1 MSLLLEHIHTLPA
14 SSTPESIEA
23 HFREKFGVVVR
34 NEGDLYLFK
43 YHQMDAN
50 WTEPL
55 TSECRGTI
63 ARRSLGAWE
72 LVSRPFDK
80 FFNLDQGR
88 CPVFE
93 QKELEARLPECSLAE
108 KADGTCIQLWWDY
121 VQGSWRASTLGT
133 ITTGCVP
140 EEDYTFAD
148 LFWTVS
154 GIARTNTFLKR
165 DTTYIFELCCDENRI
180 VTKYEVNQVML
191 LGARSVRCGTH
202 LDQEDLGELVKILW
216 RTDTIWSYHIPIACL
231 DIYSRDDL
239 ITYVESES
247 KKDQPGVKY
256 PEGYVLYDPDGVP
269 LAKLKNQRYL
279 ALHHTSGGDIGCS
292 KNKIID
298 AVFLGFIDDIYEP
311 LTDRLKAFA
320 DVVQI
325 WARELRSR
333 THVASIALEVSGP
346 YENRKAVAMAIKKID
361 LPGPVRGFFF
371 RNIQGYL
378 DGSMSDFDDRFNAWL
393 KVNYSKFDWK
403 GTER

>member
-1 MSLLLEHIHTLPA
+1 MSLLLEHLHTLPA

-80 FFNLDQGR
+80 FFNLNQGR

-93 QKELEARLPECSLAE
+93 QKELEARLPECSLVE
-108 KADGTCIQLWWDY
+108 KADGTCIQLWWDTC
-121 VQGSWRASTLGT
+121 QGGWRASTLGT
-133 ITTGCVP
+133 ITTGDVP
-140 EEDYTFAD
+140 EQDYTFSD
-148 LFWTVS
+148 LFWMVS
-154 GIARTNTFLKR
+154 GISSAALLKKG
-165 DTTYIFELCCDENRI
+165 TTYIFELCCDENRI
-180 VTKYEVNQVML
+180 VTKYDVNQVVL
-191 LGARSVRCGTH
+191 LGARGTH
-202 LDQEDLGELVKILW
+202 CGLYVDPSNLSSQVRWWMAEVRLARHVPVASLNIH
-216 RTDTIWSYHIPIACL
+216 T
-231 DIYSRDDL
+231 RDDL

-247 KKDQPGVKY
+247 ERDQDGVEY

-292 KNKIID
+292 KNKIVD
-298 AVFLGFIDDIYEP
+298 AIFLGFIDDVYEP

-333 THVASIALEVSGP
+333 THVASDALGAGGP
-346 YENRKAVAMAIKKID
+346 YENRKAIAMAIKKID

-371 RNIQGYL
+371 RNIQSYL
-378 DGSMSDFDDRFNAWL
+378 DGSMQDFDDRFGAWL
-393 KVNYSKFDWK
+393 KGNYSKFDWK